1 MDMGAILFGLLSLL
15 SQHLRAC
22 WPSRSELR
30 LQRFDEPYTGLQNRR
45 DAWELETRFMA
56 TNPTD
61 VEVRIRD
68 LRLTELTLVGTRYS
82 IPVVQAVDLSQFG
95 YEERR
100 NELLGDGKL
109 LPVTRVDG
117 CREPRDNMQ
126 YSTQYL
132 FSHSEAFDGLVS
144 DYNEIRATL
153 TFQLQGSRKR
163 EFSTSV
169 VVGGPITH
177 EECG

>member
-1 MDMGAILFGLLSLL
+1 MDVGAIPFGLFSLL
-15 SQHLRAC
+15 SQHLRAR

-30 LQRFDEPYTGLQNRR
+30 LQRFDEPDTGLQNCR
-45 DAWELETRFMA
+45 DAWKLETCFMA

-61 VEVRIRD
+61 IGVRIRD
-68 LRLTELTLVGTRYS
+68 LRLTELTLVSTSYS
-82 IPVVQAVDLSQFG
+82 IPVAHAVDLSQFD

-117 CREPRDNMQ
+117 HREPRNNMQ
-126 YSTQYL
+126 YSTRYL
-132 FSHSEAFDGLVS
+132 FSHSEAFDELVS
-144 DYNEIRATL
+144 NYDEIRATL
-153 TFQLQGSRKR
+153 TFQLQGSR

-169 VVGGPITH
+169 IVGGPITH
-177 EECG
+177 EERG